1 MAIPDA
7 AVDLLAAFN
16 LKPYVIQSQALS
28 RIGSGV
34 WDVYL
39 QFDTLD
45 EAKAAFRQLPRAGR
59 SDTGWQK
66 PAAPSSMS
74 RYCKGRKSNG

>member
-45 EAKAAFRQLPRAGR
+45 EAKAAFRQLP
-59 SDTGWQK
+59 
-66 PAAPSSMS
+66 PSGKI
-74 RYCKGRKSNG
+74 RYRVAEASCSIQYEPVL